1 MKTVP
6 SLALLILAASGVAGQ
21 DDPAAGGIPDRRK
34 AGVEMPLKRSL
45 VPPPE
50 DHGAFDMKVRWHDSF
65 AAAVEAA
72 KSSGKPVL
80 LFQLLGRLDDA
91 FC

>member
-1 MKTVP
+1 MKPVP
-6 SLALLILAASGVAGQ
+6 GAALLFFAASVACGQ
-21 DDPAAGGIPDRRK
+21 DDPAAAGVPDRRK
-34 AGVEMPLKRSL
+34 AVIEMPLKRSL

-50 DHGAFDMKVRWHDSF
+50 DRGMGMKVRWHDSF
-65 AAAVEAA
+65 TAAVEAA
-72 KSSGKPVL
+72 TTSGKPVL

>member
-1 MKTVP
+1 MKLDP
-6 SLALLILAASGVAGQ
+6 GIALLVLAASAAFAQ
-21 DDPAAGGIPDRRK
+21 DDPAAKGIPDRRK
-34 AGVEMPLKRSL
+34 AVVEMPLKRSL

-50 DHGAFDMKVRWHDSF
+50 DRGALDMKVRWHGSF
-65 AAAVEAA
+65 AAATEAA
-72 KSSGKPVL
+72 AKSGKPVL